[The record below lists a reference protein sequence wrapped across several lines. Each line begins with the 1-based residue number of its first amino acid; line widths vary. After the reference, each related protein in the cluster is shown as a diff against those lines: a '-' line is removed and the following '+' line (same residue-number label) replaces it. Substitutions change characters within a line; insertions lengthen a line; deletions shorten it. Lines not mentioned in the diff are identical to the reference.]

1 MKVKKERKT
10 NMRSVERSLYIKED
24 LSMQRKSLAMKMVLE
39 YNCFVFSVNFE
50 KHGLKYE
57 RGNH

>member
-1 MKVKKERKT
+1 MKLKKQRKT
-10 NMRSVERSLYIKED
+10 NMRSVERSLYMKEE
-24 LSMQRKSLAMKMVLE
+24 LSTQRKSIAMKMVLE

-57 RGNH
+57 RVNH